1 MAAISAIDR
10 HATCITIRTLLIS
23 ILNTISQNVNP
34 NRVHD
39 YNIPVSYTH
48 LTLPTKA

>member
-10 HATCITIRTLLIS
+10 HATCITVRTLLIS

-39 YNIPVSYTH
+39 YNIQYVITIFIQLS
-48 LTLPTKA
+48 